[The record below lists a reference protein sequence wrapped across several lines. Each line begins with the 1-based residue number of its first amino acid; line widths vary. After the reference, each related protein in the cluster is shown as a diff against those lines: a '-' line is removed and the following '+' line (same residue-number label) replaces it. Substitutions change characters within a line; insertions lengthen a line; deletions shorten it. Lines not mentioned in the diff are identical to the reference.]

1 MSSPAHSRSDWAS
14 SVREIT
20 SSRIL
25 LWIAFVLVHL
35 WLGLVNLHGPG
46 LPLGDVSY
54 VYKFWTDQAIV
65 SHYWVGIDGS
75 WVYPIVALV
84 PMLMARAFGPELYS
98 STWLS
103 LAMVLDAVALAFIVG
118 WGRQRR
124 HVAVGWWWVLFL
136 LLLGPIALGR
146 IDSITVPLAIV
157 GMLQVAK
164 RPGAAAAL
172 LTIATWIKVWPAA
185 LLAAIVIAVRSRL
198 RVVAVSV
205 ATSVAIVLAALA
217 LGAGSNVFSFVG
229 QQTARGLQVEAPVST
244 IWLWAGWAHVPNTY
258 VYYDQVLLT
267 WQVRGPGVST
277 ASGLMTPLLA
287 LVLVGVVIVAL
298 LAMRRG
304 ARSLEVL
311 PALSLAFVCACIAVN
326 KVGSPQYIT
335 WLAVPVILGLVTR
348 LEGHGRS
355 FRTPAIIVLVLA
367 VLTQAIYPYL
377 YGYLIGLNTVM
388 LLVLSARNLL
398 YFVLLVWSVVAVW
411 RAPGL
416 LGDRWF
422 TDSTA
427 DAAVPPVAVPPVVW
441 PFSAGKKPA
450 DRHGAADG
458 DRLDPETP
466 TDRTT

>member
-1 MSSPAHSRSDWAS
+1 MSSTSGSDWAA
-14 SVREIT
+14 SVREIA
-20 SSRIL
+20 SSRVL
-25 LWIAFVLVHL
+25 LWIVFVLVHL
-35 WLGLVNLHGPG
+35 WLGLVNLNGPG
-46 LPLGDVSY
+46 VPLGDVSY

-84 PMLMARAFGPELYS
+84 PMLMARALGPELYS

-103 LAMVLDAVALAFIVG
+103 LVMVLDAVALAFIVG

-157 GMLQVAK
+157 GMLQVAR
-164 RPGAAAAL
+164 RPGAAAVL

-185 LLAAIVIAVRSRL
+185 LLAAIVIAVGSRL
-198 RVVAVSV
+198 RVIAVSA

-229 QQTARGLQVEAPVST
+229 QQAARGLQVEAPIST
-244 IWLWAGWAHVPNTY
+244 IWLWAGWAHAPNVY

-267 WQVRGPGVST
+267 WQVRGPGVAT
-277 ASGLMTPLLA
+277 ASELMTPLLA
-287 LVLVGVVIVAL
+287 LVLIGVVIVAV
-298 LAMRRG
+298 LAVRRG

-311 PALSLAFVCACIAVN
+311 PALCLAFVCACIAVN
-326 KVGSPQYIT
+326 KVGSPQYVT
-335 WLAVPVILGLVTR
+335 WLAVPVVLGLVTR

-355 FRTPAIIVLVLA
+355 FRTPAIVVLVIA

-377 YGYLIGLNTVM
+377 YGYVIGLNAVM
-388 LLVLSARNLL
+388 LVLLSARNLL
-398 YFVLLVWSVVAVW
+398 FFALLGWSVVAVW

-416 LGDRWF
+416 RGDRWF
-422 TDSTA
+422 TGPA
-427 DAAVPPVAVPPVVW
+427 VDASAPGAPAAPSAPSAPW
-441 PFSAGKKPA
+441 PFSAGLRPA
-450 DRHGAADG
+450 RGG
-458 DRLDPETP
+458 RLDEDNDSTRP
-466 TDRTT
+466 TST